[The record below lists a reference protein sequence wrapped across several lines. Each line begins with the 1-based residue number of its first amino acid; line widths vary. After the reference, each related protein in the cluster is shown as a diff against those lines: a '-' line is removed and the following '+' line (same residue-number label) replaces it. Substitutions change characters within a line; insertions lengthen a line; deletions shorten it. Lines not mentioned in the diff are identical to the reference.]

1 LKYQEQKGPTF
12 IFRLREKEEEE
23 KKVSLRETAQQSL
36 TCITLGGRECGGAS
50 NNIVKYHFCH

>member
-36 TCITLGGRECGGAS
+36 TCITLEGRECGGAS
-50 NNIVKYHFCH
+50 NNIVK